1 MAGIVE
7 RVSKNEPLSPNI
19 IDDISTLLSDRYSR
33 LWAAR
38 ALGSLGP
45 QAVQAIPALQVA
57 QKVAVKDG
65 AYNRL
70 LKVSDADAISGAIA
84 KIRNDQEQ

>member
-1 MAGIVE
+1 VAGIVE

-45 QAVQAIPALQVA
+45 QAVQAIPAQVA

-84 KIRNDQEQ
+84 KIRNVQEQ